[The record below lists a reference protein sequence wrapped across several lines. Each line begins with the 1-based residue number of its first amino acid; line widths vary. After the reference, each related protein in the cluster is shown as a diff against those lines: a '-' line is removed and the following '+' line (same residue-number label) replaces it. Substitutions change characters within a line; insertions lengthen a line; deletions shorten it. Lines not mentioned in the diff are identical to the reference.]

1 MFSFIILTSI
11 AVLLSF
17 LSQNKKKDYLIYL
30 SFAVLAGVMGL
41 QDSISVDFPSY
52 IKEFDDINRGVVKG
66 VLIRSQE
73 MRDTAIEYGW
83 FLVNRIIGYIIP
95 SFYVVSFTTSLF
107 FCFSVARLIKD
118 VVPTKYRWVATSY
131 FVLSPMI
138 FFMSAMRQAVAVGCF
153 IFAVRSILN
162 KKKWYIP
169 VLWLLAGSLFHNTLL
184 IALLFLLLLLMP
196 DKNKELYVAG
206 LCILFVVAL
215 FFGQQYKTEMLV
227 FGLKFFSDNMDQYAS
242 YMTEEESLAYSFRS
256 LMRIAFP
263 FVFTIIPMC
272 KAKGKDFYYL
282 LLFAVGQGLYGFV
295 GFMGNLQRIAFY
307 LTIFAVASFMVASNH
322 IKNQL
327 VNAFFIGGIL
337 LLNLYMFYVML
348 GNEQYVKFLHYRT
361 IFYIF

>member
-1 MFSFIILTSI
+1 MEVTPYAQSSCQQQI
-11 AVLLSF
+11 
-17 LSQNKKKDYLIYL
+17 
-30 SFAVLAGVMGL
+30 
-41 QDSISVDFPSY
+41 
-52 IKEFDDINRGVVKG
+52 
-66 VLIRSQE
+66 
-73 MRDTAIEYGW
+73 
-83 FLVNRIIGYIIP
+83 
-95 SFYVVSFTTSLF
+95 
-107 FCFSVARLIKD
+107 
-118 VVPTKYRWVATSY
+118 
-131 FVLSPMI
+131 
-138 FFMSAMRQAVAVGCF
+138 
-153 IFAVRSILN
+153 
-162 KKKWYIP
+162 
-169 VLWLLAGSLFHNTLL
+169 GSLYRSKH
-184 IALLFLLLLLMP
+184 
-196 DKNKELYVAG
+196 
-206 LCILFVVAL
+206 
-215 FFGQQYKTEMLV
+215 
-227 FGLKFFSDNMDQYAS
+227 NMDL
-242 YMTEEESLAYSFRS
+242 SLAYSFRS